1 MAQGTDDATDA
12 AGGGDERR
20 RSSTAI
26 IILAAGSST
35 RMGKP
40 KQLLTYDHC
49 TFLRHA
55 AEVAVASVCRPIL
68 IVLGAYASQLQSEID
83 DLPVRPVT
91 NERWADGMGYSI
103 QVGVGVL
110 QNYDRADNTEALV
123 LMLCDQPYVR
133 AAVINDLVTAYH
145 ANDKGIIASEYG
157 GTLGVPALFGR
168 KYFADLAAMSGAA
181 GAKHLIAA
189 RASDVMPVPFSK
201 GITDI
206 DTPEDYRQLERAI
219 VPGHVEEFRNPPAP
233 ALHFEGLSASHD
245 VLQVTWKP
253 E

>member
-1 MAQGTDDATDA
+1 VAMDTDNAIDA
-12 AGGGDERR
+12 ASVAGEQSRP
-20 RSSTAI
+20 STAI
-26 IILAAGSST
+26 IILAAGAST
-35 RMGKP
+35 RMGRP
-40 KQLLTYDHC
+40 KQLLTYDNR

-83 DLPVRPVT
+83 DLPVRSVT
-91 NERWADGMGYSI
+91 NDRWADGMGYSI
-103 QVGVGVL
+103 QVGVGAL
-110 QNYDRADNTEALV
+110 QNYDRADNTKALV

-145 ANDKGIIASEYG
+145 ANDKGIIASEYS

-168 KYFADLAAMSGAA
+168 EYFADLAAMSGAA

-189 RASDVMPVPFSK
+189 HASDAVPVPFSK

-206 DTPEDYRQLERAI
+206 DTPEDYRQLQRAI
-219 VPGHVEEFRNPPAP
+219 VPQ
-233 ALHFEGLSASHD
+233 AL
-245 VLQVTWKP
+245 
-253 E
+253 

>member
-1 MAQGTDDATDA
+1 MAHGIDDTIDATDV
-12 AGGGDERR
+12 GEERNGP
-20 RSSTAI
+20 STAL

-40 KQLLTYDHC
+40 KQLLMYGSR

-68 IVLGAYASQLQSEID
+68 IVLGAYASQLQGEID
-83 DLPVRPVT
+83 DLPVRSVT
-91 NERWADGMGYSI
+91 NEQWTDGMGSSI
-103 QVGVGVL
+103 QVGVRAL
-110 QNYDRADNTEALV
+110 KTYDRADSAEALV

-133 AAVINDLVTAYH
+133 AAVINDLVTAYQ

-168 KYFADLAAMSGAA
+168 EYFAELATMSGAA

-189 RASDVMPVPFSK
+189 HACDVVPVPFSK
-201 GITDI
+201 GISDI
-206 DTPEDYRQLERAI
+206 DTQEDYRQLQHAI
-219 VPGHVEEFRNPPAP
+219 VSQ
-233 ALHFEGLSASHD
+233 AL
-245 VLQVTWKP
+245 
-253 E
+253 